1 MRAPPI
7 LPLTAIALTGALAI
21 AAIRNIDSAPD
32 AIRQLG
38 AQAQTPSEHKP
49 GEKGDKAAAPDKAE
63 KSDKAPLPN
72 MTVASAAGATTA
84 VAAPGATAAP
94 VACAPSPAELAK
106 EAGLSPGELQTLQ
119 NLSSRRGQL
128 DDRERALETQLQLL
142 AAAEA
147 KVDGKLKTLTTLKG
161 EISTLLG
168 QADTKVQG
176 EIDRLVIVYSKMKPK
191 DAAAI
196 MSTLDDKV
204 RIPVAAKL
212 KEKDLAAI
220 LGAMST
226 SEAKK
231 ITEALASR
239 FNNVKSMAETVQNP
253 PPEPPPPPP
262 GPPPA
267 KGRKPAKPTA
277 KAG

>member
-7 LPLTAIALTGALAI
+7 LPLTAIALSGALAF
-21 AAIRNIDSAPD
+21 AALRNIDAAPS

-38 AQAQTPSEHKP
+38 AQAQTPSDAKAAD
-49 GEKGDKAAAPDKAE
+49 KSSDKAGDKAAPAA
-63 KSDKAPLPN
+63 ATTPLPN

-84 VAAPGATAAP
+84 AAASALPTAP
-94 VACAPSPAELAK
+94 ACAPSPAELAK
-106 EAGLSPGELQTLQ
+106 DAGLSPGELQTLQ

-220 LGAMST
+220 LGVMPTA
-226 SEAKK
+226 EAKK
-231 ITEALASR
+231 ITEALANR

-262 GPPPA
+262 APPPA
-267 KGRKPAKPTA
+267 KGRKTARPTA

>member
-7 LPLTAIALTGALAI
+7 LPLTAIALTGALAF

-38 AQAQTPSEHKP
+38 ARAQTPSESKP
-49 GEKGDKAAAPDKAE
+49 GDKAGT
-63 KSDKAPLPN
+63 SDKADKTTPLPN

-84 VAAPGATAAP
+84 AAASAAPAAP

-119 NLSSRRGQL
+119 NLSTRRGQL

-168 QADTKVQG
+168 QADTKVEG

-220 LGAMST
+220 LGVMPTA
-226 SEAKK
+226 EAKK
-231 ITEALASR
+231 ITEALANR

-262 GPPPA
+262 APPPA
-267 KGRKPAKPTA
+267 KGRKTARPTA

>member
-7 LPLTAIALTGALAI
+7 LPLTAIALTGALAF
-21 AAIRNIDSAPD
+21 AAIRNIDSAPE

-38 AQAQTPSEHKP
+38 ARAQTPSEAKP
-49 GEKGDKAAAPDKAE
+49 GDKAETPNNADKTT
-63 KSDKAPLPN
+63 PLPN

-84 VAAPGATAAP
+84 AAASAAPAAP

-119 NLSSRRGQL
+119 NLSTRRGQL

-147 KVDGKLKTLTTLKG
+147 KVDGKLKTLTALKA

-220 LGAMST
+220 LGMMPTA
-226 SEAKK
+226 EAKK
-231 ITEALASR
+231 ITEALANR

-262 GPPPA
+262 APPPA

>member
-21 AAIRNIDSAPD
+21 AAIRNIDSAPE

-38 AQAQTPSEHKP
+38 AQAQTPSEAKP
-49 GEKGDKAAAPDKAE
+49 GDKAE
-63 KSDKAPLPN
+63 KTDKSAKTDKTTPLPN

-84 VAAPGATAAP
+84 AAASAAAAP
-94 VACAPSPAELAK
+94 ACAPSPAELAK

-147 KVDGKLKTLTTLKG
+147 KVDGKLKTLTALKS
-161 EISTLLG
+161 EISILLG

-176 EIDRLVIVYSKMKPK
+176 EIDRLVSVYSKMKPK

-220 LGAMST
+220 LGVMPT

-262 GPPPA
+262 APPA

>member
-1 MRAPPI
+1 MPLGSGFRTELTVALGAPSRFLLEPFREVGGLFEAQLVGGFLDGKIRCLQQAHGHPRLQCVPI
-7 LPLTAIALTGALAI
+7 TVRGHAGIFKEEAVDM
-21 AAIRNIDSAPD
+21 AAAQ
-32 AIRQLG
+32 AGFLHRQL
-38 AQAQTPSEHKP
+38 P
-49 GEKGDKAAAPDKAE
+49 GEG
-63 KSDKAPLPN
+63 SLRR
-72 MTVASAAGATTA
+72 SF
-84 VAAPGATAAP
+84 
-94 VACAPSPAELAK
+94 
-106 EAGLSPGELQTLQ
+106 LQTLQ

-147 KVDGKLKTLTTLKG
+147 KVDGKLKTLTALKS

-220 LGAMST
+220 LGVMPT

-253 PPEPPPPPP
+253 PPEPPPP
-262 GPPPA
+262 
-267 KGRKPAKPTA
+267 R
-277 KAG
+277 

>member
-7 LPLTAIALTGALAI
+7 LPLTAIALTGALAF
-21 AAIRNIDSAPD
+21 AALRNIDAAPD
-32 AIRQLG
+32 AIRQLS
-38 AQAQTPSEHKP
+38 AQAQTPSDAKA
-49 GEKGDKAAAPDKAE
+49 GD
-63 KSDKAPLPN
+63 KSDKSDKTTPSPN
-72 MTVASAAGATTA
+72 MTVASAAGATSA
-84 VAAPGATAAP
+84 AAASAAPTAP
-94 VACAPSPAELAK
+94 ACAPSPAELAK

-119 NLSSRRGQL
+119 NLSARRGQL
-128 DDRERALETQLQLL
+128 DERERALETQLQLL

-147 KVDGKLKTLTTLKG
+147 KVDGKLKTLTALKG

-220 LGAMST
+220 LSMMPTA
-226 SEAKK
+226 EAKK
-231 ITEALASR
+231 ITESLANR

-262 GPPPA
+262 PAPPST
-267 KGRKPAKPTA
+267 KGRKAARPTA

>member
-7 LPLTAIALTGALAI
+7 LPLTAIALTGALAF

-32 AIRQLG
+32 AIRQLS
-38 AQAQTPSEHKP
+38 AQAQTPSDAKP
-49 GEKGDKAAAPDKAE
+49 GDKAAAPGATDKPDKA
-63 KSDKAPLPN
+63 APLPN
-72 MTVASAAGATTA
+72 MTVASAAGA
-84 VAAPGATAAP
+84 ATAASAAASTAAP
-94 VACAPSPAELAK
+94 PACAPSPAELAK

-128 DDRERALETQLQLL
+128 DERERALETQLQLL

-147 KVDGKLKTLTTLKG
+147 KVDGKLKTLTALKG
-161 EISTLLG
+161 EISGLLG

-176 EIDRLVIVYSKMKPK
+176 EIDRLVIVYAKMKPK

-220 LGAMST
+220 LGMMPTA
-226 SEAKK
+226 EAKK

-262 GPPPA
+262 PAPPA
-267 KGRKPAKPTA
+267 KARKAARPTA

>member
-1 MRAPPI
+1 
-7 LPLTAIALTGALAI
+7 LTGALAI

-49 GEKGDKAAAPDKAE
+49 GEKGDKGGAPE
-63 KSDKAPLPN
+63 KSDKSAPMPN

-84 VAAPGATAAP
+84 AAASAATPAP
-94 VACAPSPAELAK
+94 TACAPSPAELAK

-147 KVDGKLKTLTTLKG
+147 KVDGKLKTLTALKG

-176 EIDRLVIVYSKMKPK
+176 EIDRLVIVYAKMKPK

-262 GPPPA
+262 GQPPA

>member
-21 AAIRNIDSAPD
+21 AAIRNIDSAPE

-38 AQAQTPSEHKP
+38 AQAQTPSEAKP
-49 GEKGDKAAAPDKAE
+49 GDKAE
-63 KSDKAPLPN
+63 KTDKSAKTDKTTPLPN

-84 VAAPGATAAP
+84 AAASAAAAP
-94 VACAPSPAELAK
+94 ACAPSPAELAK

-147 KVDGKLKTLTTLKG
+147 KVDGKLKTLTALKS
-161 EISTLLG
+161 EISILLG

-220 LGAMST
+220 LGMMPTA
-226 SEAKK
+226 EAKK
-231 ITEALASR
+231 ITEALANR

-262 GPPPA
+262 APPA

>member
-7 LPLTAIALTGALAI
+7 LPLTAIALTGALAF

-38 AQAQTPSEHKP
+38 AQAQTPSEAKP
-49 GEKGDKAAAPDKAE
+49 GDKAE
-63 KSDKAPLPN
+63 KSDKSEKSDKTTPLPN

-84 VAAPGATAAP
+84 AAASSAAAAAP

-147 KVDGKLKTLTTLKG
+147 KVDGKLKTLTALKS

-220 LGAMST
+220 LGMMPTA
-226 SEAKK
+226 EAKK

-262 GPPPA
+262 APPS

>member
-7 LPLTAIALTGALAI
+7 LPLTAIALTGALAF

-38 AQAQTPSEHKP
+38 ARAQTPSEA
-49 GEKGDKAAAPDKAE
+49 KAGDKAE
-63 KSDKAPLPN
+63 KTDKSDKSDKTDKTAPLPN

-84 VAAPGATAAP
+84 AAGSAAPAAP
-94 VACAPSPAELAK
+94 VACAPSTAELAK

-147 KVDGKLKTLTTLKG
+147 KVDGKLKTLTALKG

-176 EIDRLVIVYSKMKPK
+176 EIDRLVIVYSKMKPM

-196 MSTLDDKV
+196 MSSLDD
-204 RIPVAAKL
+204 
-212 KEKDLAAI
+212 
-220 LGAMST
+220 
-226 SEAKK
+226 
-231 ITEALASR
+231 
-239 FNNVKSMAETVQNP
+239 
-253 PPEPPPPPP
+253 
-262 GPPPA
+262 
-267 KGRKPAKPTA
+267 
-277 KAG
+277 